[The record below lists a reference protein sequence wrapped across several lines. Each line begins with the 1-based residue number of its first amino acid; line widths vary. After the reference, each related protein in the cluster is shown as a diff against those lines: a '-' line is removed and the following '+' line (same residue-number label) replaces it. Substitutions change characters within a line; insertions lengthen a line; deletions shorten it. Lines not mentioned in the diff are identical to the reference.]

1 VNIELI
7 GKIVYPA
14 LKAGQPM
21 WLDENA
27 AMSSPE
33 SYVVQTPE
41 ADEDDESNGEDFES
55 EEEEFLP
62 PTSARGKGVKSK

>member
-1 VNIELI
+1 VSIELI

-27 AMSSPE
+27 MSSPE

-41 ADEDDESNGEDFES
+41 ADEDDEMDGEEYES

-62 PTSARGKGVKSK
+62 PTSTRGKGVKSK